1 MKPTRTVKNTIL
13 PSEMAEVPARVIDRF
28 NSWRLGITLDGET
41 ILKGVVVAV
50 LLIVYTLFQTTLF
63 ASATFRPFGAVP
75 DLVLPFVIAVG
86 TLEKEKWGA
95 VTGLIAAVFVDA
107 AGGTEI
113 TLLPLLYVSAGYAVG
128 ILTTH
133 RFRDSV
139 SVAAVYTVVTSLL
152 RGVITYVIV
161 MNTLTGITAGQAIG
175 DKVLPEFAANVIFA
189 AVPQLLTRL
198 ALKPFHK
205 TRAERVGGI

>member
-1 MKPTRTVKNTIL
+1 MTRRIIAE
-13 PSEMAEVPARVIDRF
+13 SEITEVPARLIDRF
-28 NSWRLGITLDGET
+28 NSWRLGISVDGET
-41 ILKGVVVAV
+41 ILKGAVIVVLMV
-50 LLIVYTLFQTTLF
+50 LFTLFQTTLF
-63 ASATFRPFGAVP
+63 ARFRPFGAVP

-95 VTGLIAAVFVDA
+95 VTALIAAFFVDA

-113 TLLPLLYVSAGYAVG
+113 TLLPLLYVPAAYAAG

-133 RFRDSV
+133 SFRDSV
-139 SVAAVYTVVTSLL
+139 SVSAVYTVTTSAL
-152 RGVITYVIV
+152 RGVITYMIV
-161 MNTLTGITAGQAIG
+161 MMTVNGIAPGEAIL
-175 DKVLPEFAANVIFA
+175 DKVLPEFAANIVFA
-189 AVPQLLTRL
+189 ALPQLITRL